1 LESDK
6 LEKVIA
12 GVQGVSE
19 STLADTAAHVRAL
32 LNAMTV
38 RAIIVI
44 GVMLAA
50 MIIYRTASVRLTRS
64 AR

>member
-1 LESDK
+1 
-6 LEKVIA
+6 
-12 GVQGVSE
+12 VSE